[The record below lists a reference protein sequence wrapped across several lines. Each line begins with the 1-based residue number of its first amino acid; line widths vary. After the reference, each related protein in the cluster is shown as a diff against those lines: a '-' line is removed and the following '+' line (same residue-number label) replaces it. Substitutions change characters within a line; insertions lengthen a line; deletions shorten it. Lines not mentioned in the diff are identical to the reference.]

1 MGVAIISRKVKN
13 ILGVLIMGVMI
24 GYVAGAIIQIL
35 QYLSSAEQLKMFTL
49 WSMGSLSH
57 ITATQ
62 LGIMLPMLC
71 IGLLIS
77 VACIKSLNLLLLG
90 ENYARTM
97 GMNIKRSRTFIFV
110 STALLTGTVTAFC
123 GPVGFIGLAVPH
135 VTRLLFNNA
144 DHRILVPGTMLTG
157 LISMLLCDIIAKK
170 FQLPVNCITALLGVP
185 VILWVIT
192 KNLRRFK

>member
-1 MGVAIISRKVKN
+1 
-13 ILGVLIMGVMI
+13 MGVMI

-57 ITATQ
+57 ITVTQ
-62 LGIMLPMLC
+62 LGIMIPMLC

-97 GMNIKRSRTFIFV
+97 GMNIKRSRMFIFV

-123 GPVGFIGLAVPH
+123 GPVDLSAWQYRMSH
-135 VTRLLFNNA
+135 
-144 DHRILVPGTMLTG
+144 DCYSTMPTTG
-157 LISMLLCDIIAKK
+157 YWSPAPC
-170 FQLPVNCITALLGVP
+170 
-185 VILWVIT
+185 
-192 KNLRRFK
+192 